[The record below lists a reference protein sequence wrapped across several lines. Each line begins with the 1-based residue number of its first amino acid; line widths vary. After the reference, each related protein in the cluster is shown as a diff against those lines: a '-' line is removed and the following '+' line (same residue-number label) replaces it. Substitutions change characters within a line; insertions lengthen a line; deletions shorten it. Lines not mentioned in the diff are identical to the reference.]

1 MRKRP
6 ESPAYAGVPL
16 EAVQLDGSG
25 AVIPAVAEATSAEH
39 KHKASLNM
47 KWPRDMALANADF
60 EEETTLIL
68 YPSGG
73 DGLEIFGGNV
83 CQGERRDL
91 LGARHLALTA
101 AGRVISRRAFGPW
114 RLMGAARTQPYGLG

>member
-25 AVIPAVAEATSAEH
+25 AVIPAVAEATSADH

-60 EEETTLIL
+60 EEETTPIL
-68 YPSGG
+68 CRLRG
-73 DGLEIFGGNV
+73 DRLEIFTVAECEVG
-83 CQGERRDL
+83 
-91 LGARHLALTA
+91 
-101 AGRVISRRAFGPW
+101 
-114 RLMGAARTQPYGLG
+114 